1 VAVRAHGGKFAKV
14 IEMLVVVLIAAL
26 VAGLSQGANFVH
38 IGNELFS
45 TVFG

>member
-26 VAGLSQGANFVH
+26 SQGANFVH